1 MADLF
6 SLAAAL
12 LLAAVFA
19 FGHWIHLG
27 GGRAGRAWVSVA
39 AGVAVAYIFIDVLPE
54 LGARQEAFLGTVAGR
69 AVLFPEFRGYLA
81 ALAGFVVFYGMEKI
95 VLATRTE
102 ALDLGHQHGEG
113 ERTFRLHLA
122 GFAAYSAL
130 IGYLLVE
137 RAEEG
142 SLSLSLYAI
151 AMALHFFVTDHSL
164 AREHGARYLT
174 VGRWVL
180 AAAVLIGWGV
190 GVLAPLPVGVMV
202 ALFGFIAGGVVIN
215 SVKGELPEE
224 GEGRF
229 WPFLA
234 GAAGYA
240 LLLMLA

>member
-1 MADLF
+1 MSDLF

-12 LLAAVFA
+12 LLAAVLA
-19 FGHWIHLG
+19 FGHWVHLA
-27 GGRAGRAWVSVA
+27 GGRGRRDAVSAAAGISVA
-39 AGVAVAYIFIDVLPE
+39 YVFIDVLPE
-54 LGARQEAFLGTVAGR
+54 LGARQQAFLATIAGR
-69 AVLFPEFRGYLA
+69 AVLFPQFRGYLA
-81 ALAGFVVFYGMEKI
+81 ALAGFVAFYGLEKM
-95 VLATRTE
+95 VLATRTD
-102 ALDLGHQHGEG
+102 ALDLGHQHGESL
-113 ERTFRLHLA
+113 RIFRVQIT

-137 RAEEG
+137 RAEKG
-142 SLSLSLYAI
+142 PLSLGLYTF

-174 VGRWVL
+174 TGRWVL
-180 AAAVLIGWGV
+180 AAAVLIGWTV
-190 GVLAPLPVGVMV
+190 GVLVPLPVGVMV
-202 ALFGFIAGGVVIN
+202 VLFGFIAGGVVIN

>member
-1 MADLF
+1 MSDLY
-6 SLAAAL
+6 SLIAAL
-12 LLAAVFA
+12 ILAAVFA
-19 FGHWIHLG
+19 FGHWVHLG
-27 GGRAGRAWVSVA
+27 GGRAGRAWVSAA
-39 AGVAVAYIFIDVLPE
+39 AGVSVAYIFIDVLPE
-54 LGARQEAFLGTVAGR
+54 LGARQEAFLGTIAGR
-69 AVLFPEFRGYLA
+69 VLLFPQFRGYLA
-81 ALAGFVVFYGMEKI
+81 ALAGFVVFYGLERM
-95 VLATRTE
+95 VLAARTE
-102 ALDLGHQHGEG
+102 ALDLGHRHGEG

-142 SLSLSLYAI
+142 SLSLSLYAL

-164 AREHGARYLT
+164 AKEHGARYLA

-180 AAAVLIGWGV
+180 AAAVLIGWVIGL
-190 GVLAPLPVGVMV
+190 LAPLPVGVMV
-202 ALFGFIAGGVVIN
+202 VLFGFIAGGVVIN

-229 WPFLA
+229 WPFFI